1 MQFSVEDLFNSLKSK
16 LPELRAVVLVGAS
29 GVLRFRAAPELE
41 FDAESFAAEY
51 ATLFRIASRTA
62 QDTSMGDAFEQIQI
76 SEKALLVMRRFGAGN
91 VAIFVCGPD
100 QHLGRL
106 RFEIRC
112 LAEHL

>member
-1 MQFSVEDLFNSLKSK
+1 
-16 LPELRAVVLVGAS
+16 
-29 GVLRFRAAPELE
+29 
-41 FDAESFAAEY
+41 
-51 ATLFRIASRTA
+51 
-62 QDTSMGDAFEQIQI
+62 MGDAFEQIQI